1 MNNYETY
8 NYFPEKLNKLTE
20 ALATL
25 PGVGPKAAERLAI
38 YLMDQKDTYLENIT
52 NSILEAKKS
61 VHFCKKCNNFSEKE
75 YCDICSDKLRNA
87 ALLCV
92 VEKIQD
98 LVAIE
103 KTGTFKGYY
112 FVLHGLIDPLT
123 HVSPE
128 ALKIDLLETRCETEA
143 IEEVILAFSP
153 NFDGEITAMYI
164 SRVLEGKVKKLSKL
178 AIGLP
183 KGSDIEFTDALTLGQ
198 AIEQRIDI

>member
-1 MNNYETY
+1 M
-8 NYFPEKLNKLTE
+8 YFPDKLNKLTE

-25 PGVGPKAAERLAI
+25 PSVGPKAAERLAI
-38 YLMDQKDTYLENIT
+38 YLMDQPAAYIENIT
-52 NSILEAKKS
+52 NSILTAKKN
-61 VHFCKKCNNFSEKE
+61 VHFCKKCNNFSERE
-75 YCDICSDKLRNA
+75 YCDICSDTTRNPT
-87 ALLCV
+87 LLCV

-128 ALKIDLLETRCETEA
+128 ALKIDLLEKKCEAETIA
-143 IEEVILAFSP
+143 EVILAFSP
-153 NFDGEITAMYI
+153 NFDGEITSLYI
-164 SRVLEGKVKKLSKL
+164 SRVLEGKVKKMSKL

-198 AIEQRIDI
+198 AIEKRIDM